1 MNTTEE
7 ILKYRRSGKSIQ
19 WIKDKYGFKS
29 DGSVYHHLN
38 KAKLRAVY
46 LTEGEV
52 LVLRRLLTELVG
64 KPPSSEFVAEALWN
78 INEALKLAGR
88 KQ

>member
-7 ILKYRRSGKSIQ
+7 ILKYRRAGKSIQ

-38 KAKLRAVY
+38 KVKMRAVY

-52 LVLRRLLTELVG
+52 LVLRRLMTELVA
-64 KPPSSEFVAEALWN
+64 KQPSSEYAAEAIWN
-78 INEALKLAGR
+78 INEALKLAER